1 MQADVILKDPLL
13 WVPPVSLLGG
23 ARVGGGGGARPPPLV
38 CACMYTDHF
47 KSDRILFNRL
57 LFNLFAL

>member
-23 ARVGGGGGARPPPLV
+23 ARVGGGAGGAAPPLV
-38 CACMYTDHF
+38 RACGHPHKNTL
-47 KSDRILFNRL
+47 KSQFCP
-57 LFNLFAL
+57 

>member
-23 ARVGGGGGARPPPLV
+23 ARVGGGGGARPPPPRTRLGGIPAQNLV
-38 CACMYTDHF
+38 LCL
-47 KSDRILFNRL
+47 ILKN
-57 LFNLFAL
+57 

>member
-23 ARVGGGGGARPPPLV
+23 ARVGGGARPPPR
-38 CACMYTDHF
+38 T
-47 KSDRILFNRL
+47 RL
-57 LFNLFAL
+57 QSINQDLPRAPSLS